1 MEEVVTNKLRT
12 TLMRLSMDN
21 QLEEEIRMYH
31 NEKNKHVIAQVS
43 SLAAEIAF
51 LEKRVDA
58 VVGDMNAGKG
68 KSFHQEML
76 DEMKMELME
85 KKSEH
90 VALSAGLREVDV
102 PEEYSASAKY
112 DIQTLI
118 GLLDAELQNPQML
131 HQIVNKFVSRVVV
144 QRETKN
150 VYVTVQFVNAD
161 EVLYEKKIVVGL

>member
-1 MEEVVTNKLRT
+1 MTNKLRT

-43 SLAAEIAF
+43 SLAAGIEF

-76 DEMKMELME
+76 DEMKTELVE
-85 KKSEH
+85 KKAEH
-90 VALSAGLREVDV
+90 AALSEGLRKFDV
-102 PEEYSASAKY
+102 PEEYIASVKY

-118 GLLDAELQNPQML
+118 GLLDAEVQNPQML
-131 HQIVNKFVSRVVV
+131 HQIVSKFVSKVVV

-150 VYVTVQFVNAD
+150 VYVKVQFVNAD
-161 EVLYEKKIVVGL
+161 DVLYEKNIVAEM